1 MSLSKPP
8 AGAGAPASTSSWD
21 DTALV
26 RAAKSGEHLAFV
38 ELFHRH
44 SSKVFRTTYRVTKN
58 HHDAEDAL
66 QDAFIKA
73 YIHIDKF
80 DGRAQFSSWLLRIA
94 INSSLMIL
102 RRKRVRPEMSF
113 ESVVQQDPSHNW
125 DLIDHST
132 DIETHYF
139 MQERAVRLRH
149 AIRRLRPMLRN
160 VVEIQQANDRS
171 LKETA
176 EIADLSVAATKSRLL
191 RARQALRR
199 TLR

>member
-1 MSLSKPP
+1 MSVSSH
-8 AGAGAPASTSSWD
+8 ASGIGPSAVASRD

-26 RAAKSGEHLAFV
+26 LAAKSGEHCAFV
-38 ELFHRH
+38 ELFNRH
-44 SSKVFRTTYRVTKN
+44 SAKVLRTTYRVTKN
-58 HHDAEDAL
+58 HHDAEDAM

-73 YIHIDKF
+73 YIHIGKF

-102 RRKRVRPEMSF
+102 RRKRVRPEMSI
-113 ESVVQQDPSHNW
+113 ESVVQQDPSHSW
-125 DLIDHST
+125 DLIDQST

-160 VVEIQQANDRS
+160 VVEIQQSNDRS